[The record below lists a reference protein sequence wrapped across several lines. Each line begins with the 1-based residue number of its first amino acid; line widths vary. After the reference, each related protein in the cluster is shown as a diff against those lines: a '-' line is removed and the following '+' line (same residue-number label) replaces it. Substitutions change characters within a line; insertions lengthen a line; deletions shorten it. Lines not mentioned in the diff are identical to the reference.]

1 MQERTTKQKE
11 FIKEY
16 LKNSY
21 IHPTAFDVL
30 KSAKENNINIGLT
43 SIYRILNKMVEK
55 QEAFSII
62 TKDNIV
68 HYDTNRG
75 DHYHFICT
83 SCNKIIDIDYDIE
96 DNNLNFRDLKYARNI
111 QKNMILLIVFILVI
125 YLQIILVLVVNMFT
139 I

>member
-55 QEAFSII
+55 QEALSII

-96 DNNLNFRDLKYARNI
+96 VFTQLEKRYKINFSSI
-111 QKNMILLIVFILVI
+111 QDVHI
-125 YLQIILVLVVNMFT
+125 YGLCSDCEKSN
-139 I
+139 

>member
-30 KSAKENNINIGLT
+30 QSAKENNINIGLT

-96 DNNLNFRDLKYARNI
+96 VFTQLEKRYKINFSSI
-111 QKNMILLIVFILVI
+111 QDVHI
-125 YLQIILVLVVNMFT
+125 YGLCSDCEKSN
-139 I
+139 

>member
-83 SCNKIIDIDYDIE
+83 SCNKIIDIDHDIE
-96 DNNLNFRDLKYARNI
+96 VFTQLEKRYKINFSSI
-111 QKNMILLIVFILVI
+111 QDVHI
-125 YLQIILVLVVNMFT
+125 YGLCSDCEQST
-139 I
+139 

>member
-83 SCNKIIDIDYDIE
+83 SCNKIIDIDHDIE
-96 DNNLNFRDLKYARNI
+96 VFTKLEKRYKINFSSI
-111 QKNMILLIVFILVI
+111 QDVHI
-125 YLQIILVLVVNMFT
+125 YGLCSDCEKSN
-139 I
+139 

>member
-96 DNNLNFRDLKYARNI
+96 VFTQLEKRYKINFSSI
-111 QKNMILLIVFILVI
+111 QDVHI
-125 YLQIILVLVVNMFT
+125 YGLCSDCEKSN
-139 I
+139 

>member
-11 FIKEY
+11 CIKEY

-96 DNNLNFRDLKYARNI
+96 VFTQLEKRYKINFSSI
-111 QKNMILLIVFILVI
+111 QDVHI
-125 YLQIILVLVVNMFT
+125 YGLCSDCEKSN
-139 I
+139 

>member
-96 DNNLNFRDLKYARNI
+96 VFTQLEKRYKINFSSVQDI
-111 QKNMILLIVFILVI
+111 HI
-125 YLQIILVLVVNMFT
+125 YGLCSDCEKSN
-139 I
+139 

>member
-30 KSAKENNINIGLT
+30 KCAKENNINIGLT

-96 DNNLNFRDLKYARNI
+96 VFTQLEKRYKINFSSI
-111 QKNMILLIVFILVI
+111 QDVHI
-125 YLQIILVLVVNMFT
+125 YGLCSDCEKSN
-139 I
+139 

>member
-21 IHPTAFDVL
+21 ILPTAFDVL

-83 SCNKIIDIDYDIE
+83 SCNKIIDIDHDIE
-96 DNNLNFRDLKYARNI
+96 VFTQLEKRYKINFSSI
-111 QKNMILLIVFILVI
+111 QDVHI
-125 YLQIILVLVVNMFT
+125 YGLCSDCEKSN
-139 I
+139 

>member
-21 IHPTAFDVL
+21 IHPTASDVL

-96 DNNLNFRDLKYARNI
+96 VFTQLEKRYKINFSSI
-111 QKNMILLIVFILVI
+111 QDVHI
-125 YLQIILVLVVNMFT
+125 YGLCSDCEKSN
-139 I
+139 

>member
-96 DNNLNFRDLKYARNI
+96 VFTQLEKRYKINFSSIPD
-111 QKNMILLIVFILVI
+111 VHI
-125 YLQIILVLVVNMFT
+125 YGLCSDCEKSN
-139 I
+139 

>member
-83 SCNKIIDIDYDIE
+83 SCNTIIDIDYDIE
-96 DNNLNFRDLKYARNI
+96 VFTQLEKRYKINFSSI
-111 QKNMILLIVFILVI
+111 QDVHI
-125 YLQIILVLVVNMFT
+125 YGLCSDCEKSN
-139 I
+139 

>member
-83 SCNKIIDIDYDIE
+83 SCNKIIDIDHDIE
-96 DNNLNFRDLKYARNI
+96 VFTKLEKSYKINFSSI
-111 QKNMILLIVFILVI
+111 QDVHI
-125 YLQIILVLVVNMFT
+125 YGLCSDCEKSN
-139 I
+139 

>member
-21 IHPTAFDVL
+21 IHRTAFDVL

-96 DNNLNFRDLKYARNI
+96 VFTQLEKRYKINFSSI
-111 QKNMILLIVFILVI
+111 QDVHI
-125 YLQIILVLVVNMFT
+125 YGL
-139 I
+139 

>member
-83 SCNKIIDIDYDIE
+83 SCNKIIDIDHDIE
-96 DNNLNFRDLKYARNI
+96 
-111 QKNMILLIVFILVI
+111 VFIQLEKRYKINFSSIQDVHI
-125 YLQIILVLVVNMFT
+125 YGLCSDCEKSN
-139 I
+139 

>member
-62 TKDNIV
+62 MKDNIV

-96 DNNLNFRDLKYARNI
+96 VFTQLEKRYKINFSSI
-111 QKNMILLIVFILVI
+111 QDVHI
-125 YLQIILVLVVNMFT
+125 YGLCSDCEKSN
-139 I
+139 

>member
-96 DNNLNFRDLKYARNI
+96 VFTQLEKKYKINFSSI
-111 QKNMILLIVFILVI
+111 QDVHI
-125 YLQIILVLVVNMFT
+125 YGLCSDCEKSN
-139 I
+139 

>member
-62 TKDNIV
+62 TKDDIV

-96 DNNLNFRDLKYARNI
+96 VFTQLEKRYKINFSSI
-111 QKNMILLIVFILVI
+111 QDVHI
-125 YLQIILVLVVNMFT
+125 YGLCSDCEKSN
-139 I
+139 

>member
-43 SIYRILNKMVEK
+43 SIYRILNKMVDR

-96 DNNLNFRDLKYARNI
+96 VFTQLEKRYKINFSSI
-111 QKNMILLIVFILVI
+111 QDVHI
-125 YLQIILVLVVNMFT
+125 YGLCSDCEKSN
-139 I
+139 

>member
-83 SCNKIIDIDYDIE
+83 SCNKIIDIDHDIE
-96 DNNLNFRDLKYARNI
+96 VFTQLEKRYKINFSSVQDI
-111 QKNMILLIVFILVI
+111 HI
-125 YLQIILVLVVNMFT
+125 YGLCSDCEKSN
-139 I
+139 

>member
-83 SCNKIIDIDYDIE
+83 SCNKIIDIDHDIE
-96 DNNLNFRDLKYARNI
+96 VFTQLEKRYKINFSSI
-111 QKNMILLIVFILVI
+111 QDVHI
-125 YLQIILVLVVNMFT
+125 YGLCSDCEKK
-139 I
+139 

>member
-83 SCNKIIDIDYDIE
+83 SCNKIIDIDHDIE
-96 DNNLNFRDLKYARNI
+96 VFTQLEKKYKINFSSI
-111 QKNMILLIVFILVI
+111 QDVHI
-125 YLQIILVLVVNMFT
+125 YGLCSDCEKSN
-139 I
+139 

>member
-30 KSAKENNINIGLT
+30 KSARENNINIGLT

-83 SCNKIIDIDYDIE
+83 SCHKIIDIDYDIE
-96 DNNLNFRDLKYARNI
+96 VFTQLEKRYKINFSSI
-111 QKNMILLIVFILVI
+111 QDVHI
-125 YLQIILVLVVNMFT
+125 YGLCSDCEKSN
-139 I
+139 

>member
-43 SIYRILNKMVEK
+43 SIYRILNKMVEQ

-83 SCNKIIDIDYDIE
+83 SCNKIIDIDHDMEFFTQLEKRYKI
-96 DNNLNFRDLKYARNI
+96 NFSSI
-111 QKNMILLIVFILVI
+111 QDVHI
-125 YLQIILVLVVNMFT
+125 YGLCSDCEKSN
-139 I
+139 

>member
-83 SCNKIIDIDYDIE
+83 SCNKIIDIDHDIE
-96 DNNLNFRDLKYARNI
+96 VFTQLEKRYKINFSSI
-111 QKNMILLIVFILVI
+111 QDVHI
-125 YLQIILVLVVNMFT
+125 YGLCSDCEKSN
-139 I
+139 

>member
-68 HYDTNRG
+68 HYDINRG

-83 SCNKIIDIDYDIE
+83 SCHNIIDLDYDIE
-96 DNNLNFRDLKYARNI
+96 VFMQLEKRYKINFSSI
-111 QKNMILLIVFILVI
+111 QDVHI
-125 YLQIILVLVVNMFT
+125 YGLCPDCEKSN
-139 I
+139 

>member
-96 DNNLNFRDLKYARNI
+96 VFTQLEKRYKINFSYI
-111 QKNMILLIVFILVI
+111 QDVHI
-125 YLQIILVLVVNMFT
+125 YGLCSDCEKSN
-139 I
+139 

>member
-75 DHYHFICT
+75 DHYHFICEK
-83 SCNKIIDIDYDIE
+83 CKKVYDIPSSVAP
-96 DNNLNFRDLKYARNI
+96 DLV
-111 QKNMILLIVFILVI
+111 KNTTEATGFDITSHDIVFHGICSECKRKD
-125 YLQIILVLVVNMFT
+125 MD
-139 I
+139 

>member
-96 DNNLNFRDLKYARNI
+96 VFTQLEKRYKINFSSI
-111 QKNMILLIVFILVI
+111 QDVPI
-125 YLQIILVLVVNMFT
+125 YGLCSDCEKSN
-139 I
+139 

>member
-30 KSAKENNINIGLT
+30 KCAKENNINIGLT

-83 SCNKIIDIDYDIE
+83 SCNKIIDLDYDIE
-96 DNNLNFRDLKYARNI
+96 VFTQLEKRYKINFSSVQDI
-111 QKNMILLIVFILVI
+111 HI
-125 YLQIILVLVVNMFT
+125 YGLCSDCEKSN
-139 I
+139 